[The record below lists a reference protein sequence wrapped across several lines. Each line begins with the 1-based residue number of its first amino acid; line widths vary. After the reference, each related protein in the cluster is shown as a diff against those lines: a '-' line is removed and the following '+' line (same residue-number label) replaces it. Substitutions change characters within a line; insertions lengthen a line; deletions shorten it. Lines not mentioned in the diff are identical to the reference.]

1 MAESTKEDGGWG
13 LSSVSAAFSGWG
25 LGGGGSEEPSKDSE
39 AQDDGDGADTNKN
52 LILSN
57 EAEEVLDETAKAVAT
72 KAFGLFDDASKYVS
86 DAVAQIDEAGG
97 KDVVH
102 MICSLCIEDCVSQH
116 F

>member
-1 MAESTKEDGGWG
+1 MAESTKEEEGWG

-25 LGGGGSEEPSKDSE
+25 LGGGGSEPEPLTKSND
-39 AQDDGDGADTNKN
+39 AGADDTNKN

-72 KAFGLFDDASKYVS
+72 KAFGLFDDASKYMA

-102 MICSLCIEDCVSQH
+102 MICSFLY
-116 F
+116 

>member
-1 MAESTKEDGGWG
+1 MAESTKEEEGWG

-25 LGGGGSEEPSKDSE
+25 LGGGGETEPSKDE
-39 AQDDGDGADTNKN
+39 TKDDDRADTQNKN

-86 DAVAQIDEAGG
+86 DAVAQIDGAGG
-97 KDVVH
+97 KGVVH
-102 MICSLCIEDCVSQH
+102 MICS

>member
-1 MAESTKEDGGWG
+1 MAESTKEDEGWG

-25 LGGGGSEEPSKDSE
+25 LGGGGGEEPSKE
-39 AQDDGDGADTNKN
+39 AKEDDGEADTTNKN
-52 LILSN
+52 LILSD

-97 KDVVH
+97 KDMVH
-102 MICSLCIEDCVSQH
+102 MMCSYCLICIHSY
-116 F
+116 

>member
-1 MAESTKEDGGWG
+1 MAESTKEEEGWG

-25 LGGGGSEEPSKDSE
+25 LGSGGGEEPSKE
-39 AQDDGDGADTNKN
+39 TKEDDRADTDTDTNKN

-72 KAFGLFDDASKYVS
+72 KAFGLFDDASKYMA

-97 KDVVH
+97 KD
-102 MICSLCIEDCVSQH
+102 MAQ
-116 F
+116 

>member
-1 MAESTKEDGGWG
+1 MAESTKEEEGWG

-25 LGGGGSEEPSKDSE
+25 LGGGGNEELSKD
-39 AQDDGDGADTNKN
+39 DDGADSETNKN

-72 KAFGLFDDASKYVS
+72 KAFGLFDDASKYMS

-102 MICSLCIEDCVSQH
+102 MICSFLY
-116 F
+116 